1 MTVSESERLALYEQ
15 LADNLGPGPAETLMD
30 QLPPVK
36 WDEMATKDDLRQL
49 GNQLRSE
56 MREGFTAIELRLT
69 EKFAEQ
75 TRWMADRFAEQDRW
89 MADRFAEQDRRITE
103 RFEEQDRRLAG
114 QDRQITEEG
123 RRFTDRLADQTR
135 MIMLAIAG
143 LGVTVWASLLGPSIF
158 G

>member
-1 MTVSESERLALYEQ
+1 MTVSESERLVLYEQ

-49 GNQLRSE
+49 GDQLRSE

-75 TRWMADRFAEQDRW
+75 DRR

-103 RFEEQDRRLAG
+103 RLEEQDRRIAE
-114 QDRQITEEG
+114 QD

-143 LGVTVWASLLGPSIF
+143 LGVTIWASLLGPSIF
-158 G
+158 

>member
-1 MTVSESERLALYEQ
+1 MTVSESKRLVLYEQ

-30 QLPPVK
+30 QLPPIK

-49 GNQLRSE
+49 GDQLRSE

-69 EKFAEQ
+69 TKFAEQ

-103 RFEEQDRRLAG
+103 RLEEQDRRIAE
-114 QDRQITEEG
+114 QD

-143 LGVTVWASLLGPSIF
+143 LGVTVWASLLGPSLF
-158 G
+158 

>member
-1 MTVSESERLALYEQ
+1 MTVSERERLVLYEQ

-49 GNQLRSE
+49 GDQLRSE

-75 TRWMADRFAEQDRW
+75 TRWMADRFAEQDR
-89 MADRFAEQDRRITE
+89 RITERLEEQDRRIA
-103 RFEEQDRRLAG
+103 EQD
-114 QDRQITEEG
+114 

-143 LGVTVWASLLGPSIF
+143 LGVTVWASLLGPSLF
-158 G
+158 

>member
-49 GNQLRSE
+49 GDQLRSE

-75 TRWMADRFAEQDRW
+75 DRR

-103 RFEEQDRRLAG
+103 RLEEQDRRIAE
-114 QDRQITEEG
+114 QD

-143 LGVTVWASLLGPSIF
+143 LGVTIWASLLGPSIF
-158 G
+158 

>member
-1 MTVSESERLALYEQ
+1 MTVSESERLVLYEQ

-30 QLPPVK
+30 QLPPIK

-49 GNQLRSE
+49 GDQLRSE

-75 TRWMADRFAEQDRW
+75 TRWMADRFAEQDR
-89 MADRFAEQDRRITE
+89 RITERLEEQDRRIA
-103 RFEEQDRRLAG
+103 EQDC
-114 QDRQITEEG
+114 
-123 RRFTDRLADQTR
+123 RFTDRLADQTR

-143 LGVTVWASLLGPSIF
+143 LGVTVWASLLGPSLF
-158 G
+158 

>member
-75 TRWMADRFAEQDRW
+75 TRWMADRFAEQDR
-89 MADRFAEQDRRITE
+89 RITERLEEQDRRIA
-103 RFEEQDRRLAG
+103 EQD
-114 QDRQITEEG
+114 

>member
-1 MTVSESERLALYEQ
+1 MTVSESERLVLYEQ

-49 GNQLRSE
+49 GDQLRSE

-75 TRWMADRFAEQDRW
+75 TRWMADRFAEQDR
-89 MADRFAEQDRRITE
+89 RITERLEEQDRRIA
-103 RFEEQDRRLAG
+103 EQD
-114 QDRQITEEG
+114 

-135 MIMLAIAG
+135 MIMLALAG
-143 LGVTVWASLLGPSIF
+143 LGVTVWASLLGPSLF
-158 G
+158 

>member
-1 MTVSESERLALYEQ
+1 MTVSESERLVLYEQ

-49 GNQLRSE
+49 GDQLRSE
-56 MREGFTAIELRLT
+56 MREGFTAIELRPT

-75 TRWMADRFAEQDRW
+75 TRWMADRFAEQDR
-89 MADRFAEQDRRITE
+89 RITERLEEQDRRIA
-103 RFEEQDRRLAG
+103 EQD
-114 QDRQITEEG
+114 

-143 LGVTVWASLLGPSIF
+143 LGVTVWASLLGPSLF
-158 G
+158 

>member
-1 MTVSESERLALYEQ
+1 MTVSESERLVLYEQ

-49 GNQLRSE
+49 GDQLRSE

-75 TRWMADRFAEQDRW
+75 TRWMADRFAEQDR
-89 MADRFAEQDRRITE
+89 RITERLEEQDRRIA
-103 RFEEQDRRLAG
+103 EQD
-114 QDRQITEEG
+114 

-143 LGVTVWASLLGPSIF
+143 LGVTVWASLLGPSLF
-158 G
+158 